1 MITKVGSAFCL
12 VAAMTLTGCA
22 DVPQDPDL
30 ALRFHKVEALQ
41 TGDDQLSCADLKAQ
55 VATLQRDMNA
65 LEKQIAQQHSTASGD
80 SLFGA
85 LFSAV
90 GSVAQTPGQA
100 LVANV
105 DSAVANSDASDAA
118 GAANGLQ
125 GVEITYQNRH
135 DHLVQLYSIKN
146 CATEQTASLQ

>member
-1 MITKVGSAFCL
+1 MITKL
-12 VAAMTLTGCA
+12 VPGLCVIAAMTLAGCV
-22 DVPQDPDL
+22 DVPPDPDL
-30 ALRFHKVEALQ
+30 SRHFDKIEALQ

-55 VATLQRDMNA
+55 ADALQGDINA
-65 LEKQIAQQHSTASGD
+65 LEKQVAQQQSQSSGD

-90 GSVAQTPGQA
+90 GAVAQTPGQA

-105 DSAVANSDASDAA
+105 DSAVANSEAGDAA

-125 GVEITYQNRH
+125 GIEMTYQRRH
-135 DHLVQLYSIKN
+135 DHLVSLYSAKN
-146 CATEQTASLQ
+146 CASSQVASQ

>member
-1 MITKVGSAFCL
+1 MITKVGSVLCV
-12 VAAMTLTGCA
+12 VAAITVVGCA
-22 DVPQDPDL
+22 DVPPDPDL
-30 ALRFHKVEALQ
+30 SRHFDKVEALQ
-41 TGDDQLSCADLKAQ
+41 TGDDQLSCTDLKAQ
-55 VATLQRDMNA
+55 VDALQGDMNA
-65 LEKQIAQQHSTASGD
+65 LEKQVAEQQSEASGD

-105 DSAVANSDASDAA
+105 DSAVANSSASDAS
-118 GAANGLQ
+118 GSANGLR
-125 GVEITYQNRH
+125 GIEMTYQLRH

-146 CATEQTASLQ
+146 CASSQVASQ

>member
-1 MITKVGSAFCL
+1 MISKIGAGLCIA
-12 VAAMTLTGCA
+12 AAMTLTGCA

-30 ALRFHKVEALQ
+30 GLRFSKIEVIR
-41 TGDDQLSCADLKAQ
+41 TGDDQLSCADLNAQ
-55 VATLQRDMNA
+55 VAEFQRGINA
-65 LEKQIAQQHSTASGD
+65 LEKQIAQQKSTANGD
-80 SLFGA
+80 SFFGA

-105 DSAVANSDASDAA
+105 NSAVANSDASS
-118 GAANGLQ
+118 ANGSANSLQ
-125 GVEITYQNRH
+125 GIEISYERRH

-146 CATEQTASLQ
+146 CATQQAANLR